1 MKFENPLLSIS
12 KGFFVFLTIKD
23 NKRIVYNYGII
34 LV

>member
-23 NKRIVYNYGII
+23 IKLIVCNYGII
-34 LV
+34 SV